1 LGPHIRRFGVAA
13 FIIAAVATSAFAQVT
28 LVANPSSLTFN
39 VAGGTPPTQ
48 DVEITSSSGA
58 PVLIA
63 ITSTSPGISHTIV
76 SAPNGQGFTPETIRV
91 SVNPSLIGAGTITSL
106 NVTTNNP
113 GISGIT
119 IPINIT
125 GGAGTTFGVNPTFF
139 NFSQTG
145 ATPPP
150 AQATFVLSNTG
161 VTPSYIPTL
170 TYLSGG
176 TNWLSVSPAL
186 GQVSTSATVT
196 VTPTSAQ
203 LGTGVYQATLTLT
216 PQNIAASPV
225 QIPITL
231 SVNQSGAT
239 QLTASPASLVFTFP
253 SGTATAQ
260 TLPLFVSSAST
271 SVAFTP
277 TLSSNLIGIVNVTG
291 STTTPTQLNV
301 TVPFPQFVP
310 AGTTGTLTL
319 TPTTGSGFG
328 ITTVPIQINSS
339 GFPGFGSLS
348 VNPATLTFTAP
359 VGLSATVPAQN
370 LTVTSFDGSSQ
381 FIQISATSTNNFLF
395 VTSNSSVTPAT
406 LSVGVNM
413 AAITQPGTYIGTI
426 TLTPL
431 TGTGSGIPT
440 TVQVTLNATSAI
452 TVTPTPSSVS
462 LSAGA
467 GTAAVQQNVVLS
479 TTTSNVPFT
488 AAATTT
494 SGGSWLSVSTSDT
507 LLPGTIRISAN
518 PASLTPGSYSG
529 SVTVTAQGATVATIP
544 VTFTVTAAATLQITP
559 TSLTFN
565 HQTTSTSQPAS
576 QPIQVNSSTAGITW
590 NATAV
595 STGGWL
601 DVSPRTGTTPG
612 TVNVSVNAVGLSP
625 GTYTGTVSVTSP
637 SASNSPQN
645 VNVTLNVS
653 TPVIPQVRSIV
664 NAASLAPSVA
674 VPGLIAT
681 IFGADL
687 GPATPVS
694 AQVTPQGFIDTTL
707 GGVRVLFDGIPA
719 PILYASATQVNVVVP
734 YEIAG
739 RFSTRMRVEA
749 RNQNSP
755 DVELRVAD
763 TAPGVFTTSG
773 SGSGQGAVLNQNGTV
788 NGAGNP
794 EQRGNVIVIYAT
806 GHGQTTPQGTTGR
819 VMPSNDLRRV
829 VAPVVVRIGGREAE
843 VFYAGSAPGLVSGA
857 LQINARIPADAATG
871 SNVPVEVQ
879 IGNAVSQTG
888 VTVAIQ

>member
-1 LGPHIRRFGVAA
+1 
-13 FIIAAVATSAFAQVT
+13 
-28 LVANPSSLTFN
+28 
-39 VAGGTPPTQ
+39 
-48 DVEITSSSGA
+48 
-58 PVLIA
+58 
-63 ITSTSPGISHTIV
+63 
-76 SAPNGQGFTPETIRV
+76 
-91 SVNPSLIGAGTITSL
+91 
-106 NVTTNNP
+106 
-113 GISGIT
+113 
-119 IPINIT
+119 
-125 GGAGTTFGVNPTFF
+125 
-139 NFSQTG
+139 
-145 ATPPP
+145 
-150 AQATFVLSNTG
+150 
-161 VTPSYIPTL
+161 
-170 TYLSGG
+170 
-176 TNWLSVSPAL
+176 
-186 GQVSTSATVT
+186 
-196 VTPTSAQ
+196 
-203 LGTGVYQATLTLT
+203 
-216 PQNIAASPV
+216 
-225 QIPITL
+225 
-231 SVNQSGAT
+231 
-239 QLTASPASLVFTFP
+239 
-253 SGTATAQ
+253 
-260 TLPLFVSSAST
+260 
-271 SVAFTP
+271 
-277 TLSSNLIGIVNVTG
+277 
-291 STTTPTQLNV
+291 
-301 TVPFPQFVP
+301 
-310 AGTTGTLTL
+310 
-319 TPTTGSGFG
+319 
-328 ITTVPIQINSS
+328 
-339 GFPGFGSLS
+339 
-348 VNPATLTFTAP
+348 
-359 VGLSATVPAQN
+359 
-370 LTVTSFDGSSQ
+370 
-381 FIQISATSTNNFLF
+381 
-395 VTSNSSVTPAT
+395 
-406 LSVGVNM
+406 M

-452 TVTPTPSSVS
+452 TVTPNPSSVS

-479 TTTSNVPFT
+479 STTSNVPFT
-488 AAATTT
+488 ATVT
-494 SGGSWLSVSTSDT
+494 SGGVWLSVSTSDT
-507 LLPGTIRISAN
+507 LLPGTIRLSAN
-518 PASLTPGSYSG
+518 PASLTPGTYSG
-529 SVTVTAQGATVATIP
+529 SVAVTVQGATVATIP
-544 VTFTVTAAATLQITP
+544 VTFTVTAAATLQLTP

-565 HQTTSTSQPAS
+565 HQTTGTSQPAS
-576 QPIQVNSSTAGITW
+576 QTIQVNSSTAGITW
-590 NATAV
+590 NAAAV

-625 GTYTGTVSVTSP
+625 GTYTGTVSVTS
-637 SASNSPQN
+637 SAASNSPQN
-645 VNVTLNVS
+645 VNVTLTVS

-719 PILYASATQVNVVVP
+719 PILYASATQLNVVVP

-755 DVELRVAD
+755 DVELRVAE

-788 NGAGNP
+788 NGPGNP
-794 EQRGNVIVIYAT
+794 EQRGNVIVIYGT

-843 VFYAGSAPGLVSGA
+843 VFYSGSAPGLVSGA

-871 SNVPVEVQ
+871 SNVPVEIQ